1 MSSIPKIII
10 QTSRQKPEAY
20 VVNMIRS
27 LSPGWEYR
35 HFDDAEVLQF
45 FREHPLDEF
54 PDPAGRFFSF
64 QYGEHRADLFRYYYL
79 YVLGGVYIDSDAM
92 IQVPIEEIVADH
104 DYFSV
109 NSAYYPGTIFQG
121 FLGCSPG
128 HPILYEALRDL
139 YTMENRELLTNFHV
153 LCRNMYI
160 FVCQHQHESRIKLF
174 QEMAD
179 HEEHADVIDIA
190 TGDVV
195 LIHYYATKV
204 IPVEKSTKTM

>member
-10 QTSRQKPEAY
+10 QTSRQKPEDY
-20 VVNMIRS
+20 VVDMIRS
-27 LSPGWEYR
+27 QSPGWEYR

-45 FREHPLDEF
+45 FREHPLAEF
-54 PDPAGRFFSF
+54 PDPVGRFFSF

-92 IQVPIEEIVADH
+92 IQVPIEKIVEDH

-139 YTMENRELLTNFHV
+139 YTMENQELLANFHI
-153 LCRNMYI
+153 LCRNMYT
-160 FVCQHQHESRIKLF
+160 FVCQYQYEFKIKLF

-179 HEEHADVIDIA
+179 NTEHADVIDLA

-195 LIHYYATKV
+195 LVHYYATKK
-204 IPVEKSTKTM
+204 IPLDKSRKIA